1 MNDILK
7 TRRKPKIDIVP
18 LVDVLMVLIIFFLV
32 TMQFQDL
39 RALNVKLPKIETA
52 GSNVMRNELI
62 ISIKNTG
69 ETFIN
74 GNEAKTTL
82 KQRIAELTGDDEEN
96 VYLFPSGMTAV
107 YTAYRILQQFRP
119 ELKSVQFGFPYVD
132 SLKIQEKFGTGV
144 HFYPHG
150 NEEDFSDLEKQLN
163 DNKVM
168 GLFCEMPSNPLFS
181 SRGTTALL

>member
-52 GSNVMRNELI
+52 GSNVIRNELI

-69 ETFIN
+69 ETFLN
-74 GNEAKTTL
+74 GNEVNPEELEKLL
-82 KQRIAELTGDDEEN
+82 KESSQLQKRPLVLVVADEN
-96 VYLFPSGMTAV
+96 VP
-107 YTAYRILQQFRP
+107 
-119 ELKSVQFGFPYVD
+119 LKFVTKVVD
-132 SLKIQEKFGTGV
+132 LCRK
-144 HFYPHG
+144 Y
-150 NEEDFSDLEKQLN
+150 NLEDFRLQ
-163 DNKVM
+163 
-168 GLFCEMPSNPLFS
+168 
-181 SRGTTALL
+181 SR